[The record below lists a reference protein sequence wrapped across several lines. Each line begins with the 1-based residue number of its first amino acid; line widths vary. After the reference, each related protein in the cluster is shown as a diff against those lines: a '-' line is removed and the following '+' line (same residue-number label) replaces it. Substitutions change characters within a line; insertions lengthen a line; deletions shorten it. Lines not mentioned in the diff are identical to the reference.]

1 VNSKNSGDEIWYGR
15 NPTGRDWSAELGDV
29 IYRQGR
35 ALGILREP
43 WWWQFRA
50 KNWEKWILY
59 ARSPSIWG
67 RQFLWNGFRQL
78 WSGNPR
84 YL

>member
-1 VNSKNSGDEIWYGR
+1 MNSKNSGDEIWYGR

-50 KNWEKWILY
+50 KNWEK
-59 ARSPSIWG
+59 
-67 RQFLWNGFRQL
+67 
-78 WSGNPR
+78 
-84 YL
+84 